1 MPKTVVRFMV
11 RSIDAPGG
19 VARSVSALANGL
31 ADSYQVEVVSLF
43 RRRDAPVY
51 PLAEGVRL
59 TYLADHRAGS
69 GRRRRSPRSRLI
81 HPADT
86 LHAACSLW
94 TDLLLV
100 RALRSMRT
108 GVLVTTR
115 PSLAA
120 VAARFAPSTLVLI
133 DQEHINADTR
143 PEPLKEGIRTAVARG
158 RLHGLAA
165 LTDRDRSDWCDLLG
179 ETSWR
184 LSVAGSRWW
193 PSTAPAVRASWSPT
207 GSTASWSPTV
217 SWLPTSPHCRR

>member
-43 RRRDAPVY
+43 RRRDTPVY
-51 PLAEGVRL
+51 SLAEGVRL
-59 TYLADHRAGS
+59 TYLVDHRAGR
-69 GRRRRSPRSRLI
+69 GRRRWSPRSRLVS
-81 HPADT
+81 PADT

-143 PEPLKEGIRTAVARG
+143 PVPLKEGIRRAAARG
-158 RLHGLAA
+158 RLHALAA
-165 LTDRDRSDWCDLLG
+165 LTDRDRSDWRDLLG
-179 ETSWR
+179 EASTVVRTIPNPVPWPIGHDGRQSAARSW
-184 LSVAGSRWW
+184 
-193 PSTAPAVRASWSPT
+193 
-207 GSTASWSPTV
+207 
-217 SWLPTSPHCRR
+217 WLPAG